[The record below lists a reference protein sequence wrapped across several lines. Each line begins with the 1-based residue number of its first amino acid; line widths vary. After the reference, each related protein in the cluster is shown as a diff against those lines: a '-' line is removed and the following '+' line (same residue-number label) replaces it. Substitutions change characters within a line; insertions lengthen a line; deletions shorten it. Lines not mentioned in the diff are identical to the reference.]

1 MVAVLR
7 SRGFLAESGA
17 DLKFELEPGPIFLG
31 RLRLLY
37 FGKWK
42 KNDLRMLIFHCI
54 YFCIVIFVLSSFF
67 DTIYVIGAFIYGN
80 LDF

>member
-1 MVAVLR
+1 MRYKKYLKKYLSVVVAVLR

-37 FGKWK
+37 FGK
-42 KNDLRMLIFHCI
+42 
-54 YFCIVIFVLSSFF
+54 
-67 DTIYVIGAFIYGN
+67 
-80 LDF
+80 